1 MSKNSVTVTTTNNRS
16 GWPLDGAFASEKI
29 FKTAT
34 HRTKEKPTKP
44 LTEHMHENSRITNIK
59 IAWGNYNRKS
69 EQQSLWAQQFVHT
82 TMAN

>member
-1 MSKNSVTVTTTNNRS
+1 
-16 GWPLDGAFASEKI
+16 
-29 FKTAT
+29 
-34 HRTKEKPTKP
+34 
-44 LTEHMHENSRITNIK
+44 MHENSRITNIK